1 MQGVET
7 GPDEQVEQNED
18 QQLVEA
24 ADEIGLR
31 QAPQEQQLETA
42 GKIAKQARAQT
53 VPRRL
58 RGGLLYRRVGRS
70 VQ

>member
-7 GPDEQVEQNED
+7 GPDEQVEQHQD

-24 ADEIGLR
+24 VDEAVLR
-31 QAPQEQQLETA
+31 QAPQEQELEAA
-42 GKIAKQARAQT
+42 GKIAKQARAQA

-58 RGGLLYRRVGRS
+58 RGGLMYRQVGRRV
-70 VQ
+70 Q